1 MWANQDGG
9 LASLNSQVSIG
20 VGTTAAPCPPASEPA
35 NVQLPP
41 PMAMPRTARSAA
53 ALKRPNRHG
62 RAVGMDALAPEYLG
76 PDKFGSRVT
85 TPAPAQ
91 SADQSARVE
100 TSISTL

>member
-1 MWANQDGG
+1 
-9 LASLNSQVSIG
+9 
-20 VGTTAAPCPPASEPA
+20 
-35 NVQLPP
+35 
-41 PMAMPRTARSAA
+41 
-53 ALKRPNRHG
+53 
-62 RAVGMDALAPEYLG
+62 MDALAPEYLG